1 MEKKEREVKSITM
14 RKRRERNKNE
24 FAVGKWTQK
33 AFPKAIIS
41 HQ

>member
-24 FAVGKWTQK
+24 FTEGKWTRM
-33 AFPKAIIS
+33 AFPKATIS